1 MDLFVLAPVTCDG
14 LEKFIPIAGFVLR
27 IIQYVAP
34 ILLIL
39 WGSID
44 MVKSIIA
51 GKEDDIKKNQKTL
64 VKRAIAAIILFLV
77 PFLVTV
83 GLGLIGSEE
92 WKSCWKTYKNA
103 DLADFSEY

>member
-1 MDLFVLAPVTCDG
+1 MNLFVLAAQCDG
-14 LEKFIPIAGFVLR
+14 LENFIPIAGFILR
-27 IIQYVAP
+27 IIKYAAP

-77 PFLVTV
+77 PFLVSI
-83 GLGLIGSEE
+83 GLGLIGSDE
-92 WKSCWKTYKNA
+92 WKACWTENKNKP
-103 DLADFSEY
+103 LTDFSKY